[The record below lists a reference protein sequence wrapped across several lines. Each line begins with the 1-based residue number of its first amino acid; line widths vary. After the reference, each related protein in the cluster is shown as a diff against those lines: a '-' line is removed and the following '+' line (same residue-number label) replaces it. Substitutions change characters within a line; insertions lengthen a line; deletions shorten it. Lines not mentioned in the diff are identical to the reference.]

1 MSDEFATP
9 CSTPDEL
16 ETMSLD
22 GTKEGLERKSS
33 LPDKQAMFSES
44 DLHDRIYDR

>member
-16 ETMSLD
+16 EMMSMD
-22 GTKEGLERKSS
+22 GAKEGLERKSS